1 MRHIDM
7 ENRTHFVSN
16 STEAGE
22 IDDARISGATGDDD
36 FRPMF
41 LCKTLNF
48 VEIDQVRFR
57 IYTKLHSVEPFA
69 GHCGLC
75 PVRKVAAGIKAH
87 TQNCITRFDQ
97 SEHDSA
103 IGLCPGMWLHI
114 GKASVEQRLSPF
126 NGKRFNFVRRRAT
139 LVITLARIAFSIFV
153 CEHRTLRFK
162 HRFRNNVFRRD

>member
-1 MRHIDM
+1 M

-16 STEAGE
+16 GAEAGE

-69 GHCGLC
+69 GHRGLC
-75 PVRKVAAGIKAH
+75 PMRKVAAGIEAH
-87 TQNCITRFDQ
+87 
-97 SEHDSA
+97 A
-103 IGLCPGMWLHI
+103 
-114 GKASVEQRLSPF
+114 
-126 NGKRFNFVRRRAT
+126 
-139 LVITLARIAFSIFV
+139 
-153 CEHRTLRFK
+153 
-162 HRFRNNVFRRD
+162 